1 LTLTMGCNFGDLD
14 NDGYLDFYQGTG
26 YPGYEALMP
35 NVMYRNLGGTGFVDV
50 TMAGGFGH
58 LQKGHGVAFA
68 DLDYDGDQDVYMQ
81 LGGAYPGDMY
91 GNALFEN
98 PGFDNNWIRV
108 RLRGVQSNRAGMG
121 AGI

>member
-1 LTLTMGCNFGDLD
+1 
-14 NDGYLDFYQGTG
+14 
-26 YPGYEALMP
+26 MP
-35 NVMYRNLGGTGFVDV
+35 NVMYRNRGGTGFTDV

-81 LGGAYPGDMY
+81 LGGGLSGDTY

-98 PGFDNNWIRV
+98 PASTTTGS
-108 RLRGVQSNRAGMG
+108 GSGCG
-121 AGI
+121 A